1 MLSLSTQK
9 GSPATYPLGE
19 GEMYT
24 MYTHL
29 QSSHFS
35 ARGPLHP
42 NIYSVVLPMVID
54 NEVNLAIEPEFS
66 SCSLATFYADDL

>member
-1 MLSLSTQK
+1 MFSLSTQK
-9 GSPATYPLGE
+9 VSPATYPLGK

-24 MYTHL
+24 LYAHL

-42 NIYSVVLPMVID
+42 NIYSLVLPMVID
-54 NEVNLAIEPEFS
+54 NEVNLAIELEFS
-66 SCSLATFYADDL
+66 SCSLATFYVDDL

>member
-1 MLSLSTQK
+1 MLSLSPEK
-9 GSPATYPLGE
+9 GSPATYAPGE

-24 MYTHL
+24 MYAHL

-42 NIYSVVLPMVID
+42 NIYSLVSPMVID
-54 NEVNLAIEPEFS
+54 NEVNLAIQPEFS